1 MGDTFASGGASGLP
15 RSKGGSPGRAA
26 VRRLSGKN
34 RYVSKEV
41 QVSAPRTRNRWGEGE
56 RLRGEILAAASRLL
70 SELDGE
76 DGLTIRGV
84 ARVAGIA
91 PASIYQHFTDRAAL
105 VAGLTEHEF
114 VRLRVAMEAAG
125 DRVDSGDVAGRVRAM
140 LHASCRFAMDNPGHY
155 RLMTANGPPGT
166 APGVRPAGPLVD
178 VIDLLVAGFARC
190 AAAGVALRVSPER
203 AAVIA
208 FVGAHGRVA
217 LFQDSAKHNDADSV
231 MAFVDEF
238 VALVFA

>member
-1 MGDTFASGGASGLP
+1 M
-15 RSKGGSPGRAA
+15 
-26 VRRLSGKN
+26 
-34 RYVSKEV
+34 SKEV

-56 RLRGEILAAASRLL
+56 RLRGEILDAASRLL

-84 ARVAGIA
+84 ARAADIA

-105 VAGLTEHEF
+105 VAGLADHEF
-114 VRLRVAMEAAG
+114 ARLHAGMKAAEE
-125 DRVDSGDVAGRVRAM
+125 RVDSGDPVGRVRAM

-155 RLMTANGPPGT
+155 RLMTANGPPRT
-166 APGVRPAGPLVD
+166 APGARPAGPLAS

-190 AAAGVALRVSPER
+190 TAAGIALRVPTER

-217 LFQDSAKHNDADSV
+217 LFQNSARYTDADSV

-238 VALVFA
+238 VSLVFA

>member
-1 MGDTFASGGASGLP
+1 MSEE
-15 RSKGGSPGRAA
+15 
-26 VRRLSGKN
+26 VR
-34 RYVSKEV
+34 
-41 QVSAPRTRNRWGEGE
+41 VSAPRTRNRWGEGE

-84 ARVAGIA
+84 ARAAGIA

-105 VAGLTEHEF
+105 VTGLTEYEF
-114 VRLRVAMEAAG
+114 ARLRAAMEAAEG
-125 DRVDSGDVAGRVRAM
+125 RVDSGDVVGRVRAM
-140 LHASCRFAMDNPGHY
+140 IHASCRFAVENPGHY
-155 RLMTANGPPGT
+155 RLMTADGPPRT
-166 APGVRPAGPLVD
+166 APGARPAGPLAE
-178 VIDLLVAGFARC
+178 VIDLLVDGFARC
-190 AAAGVALRVSPER
+190 AAAGIALRVPAER

-217 LFQDSAKHNDADSV
+217 LFPNSPKHTDADSV

-238 VALVFA
+238 VSLVFA

>member
-1 MGDTFASGGASGLP
+1 MCRPTTPVSLP
-15 RSKGGSPGRAA
+15 HSKGRSPGRAA
-26 VRRLSGKN
+26 AGRLGGKN
-34 RYVSKEV
+34 RYVSKES

-84 ARVAGIA
+84 ARTAGIA

-105 VAGLTEHEF
+105 VAGLTDHEF
-114 VRLRVAMEAAG
+114 ARLHTAMEAAG
-125 DRVDSGDVAGRVRAM
+125 DRVDSGDVVGRVRAM

-155 RLMTANGPPGT
+155 RLMTANGPPRT
-166 APGVRPAGPLVD
+166 APGVRQAGPLAD

-190 AAAGVALRVSPER
+190 AAAGVALRVPAER

-217 LFQDSAKHNDADSV
+217 LFQNSAKHADADSV
-231 MAFVDEF
+231 MSFVDEF
-238 VALVFA
+238 VSLVFA